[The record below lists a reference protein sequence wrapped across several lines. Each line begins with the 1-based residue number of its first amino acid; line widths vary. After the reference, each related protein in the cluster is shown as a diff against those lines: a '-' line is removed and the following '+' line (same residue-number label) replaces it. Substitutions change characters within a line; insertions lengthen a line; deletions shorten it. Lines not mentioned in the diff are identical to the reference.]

1 MNSNEAP
8 IIEVV
13 DLVRK
18 FGDRTVLNDISFNVH
33 RGETL
38 VIMGGSG
45 CGKSTLLRH
54 MIGSMKPTSG
64 SVKIFG
70 EEIATMNER
79 EIGRVRQ
86 RFGMLFQSGALL
98 ASLTVGE
105 NVALPLFQHTD
116 KSPDEIEEIVEQKLQ
131 MVGLTGFEDLKPA
144 EISGGMKKRVGLA
157 RALALDPEL
166 LFSDEPTSGL
176 DPIMTAVVDQLTL
189 KLAHGS
195 HVTAVV
201 VSHDMTSAFRIAT
214 RMIMLG
220 HGFDSDPQLSRVN
233 EILTMQDI
241 VDPTERINLV
251 YKRALE
257 FMEKIVGK
265 KEVFPKAQLEKV
277 MNFPFDGFETRLK
290 GGFQKNMFIFF
301 ETFWPEKFEVVNT
314 KLAGLIYNGMRE
326 ANELGF
332 TTSVNV
338 GYYLTLV
345 FLLGHRFATD
355 LQYPWLMKVLYD
367 PELKDESYKAACLH
381 FMARKYF
388 EILLGNT
395 VRENLNDRGN

>member
-1 MNSNEAP
+1 MSSNGEP

-18 FGDRTVLNDISFNVH
+18 FGDRAVIDDISFNVH

-70 EEIATMNER
+70 EDVTTMDER
-79 EIGRVRQ
+79 EIGRVRR

-116 KSPDEIEEIVEQKLQ
+116 KSANEIEQVVRQKLE
-131 MVGLTGFEDLKPA
+131 MVGLTGFENLKPA

-189 KLAHGS
+189 KLTHGS
-195 HVTAVV
+195 HMTAVV

-220 HGFDSDPQLSRVN
+220 HGSIVAQGTPEEIRTSTNPEVHQFINGEADGPIPLNLSQDEHEHHQHVKPRPFVN
-233 EILTMQDI
+233 
-241 VDPTERINLV
+241 
-251 YKRALE
+251 A
-257 FMEKIVGK
+257 
-265 KEVFPKAQLEKV
+265 
-277 MNFPFDGFETRLK
+277 
-290 GGFQKNMFIFF
+290 
-301 ETFWPEKFEVVNT
+301 
-314 KLAGLIYNGMRE
+314 
-326 ANELGF
+326 
-332 TTSVNV
+332 
-338 GYYLTLV
+338 
-345 FLLGHRFATD
+345 RFRFHHKT
-355 LQYPWLMKVLYD
+355 P
-367 PELKDESYKAACLH
+367 
-381 FMARKYF
+381 
-388 EILLGNT
+388 
-395 VRENLNDRGN
+395 

>member
-105 NVALPLFQHTD
+105 NVALPLFQHTE
-116 KSPDEIEEIVEQKLQ
+116 KSPDAIEEIVKHKLE
-131 MVGLTGFEDLKPA
+131 MVGLTGFEDLKPD

-195 HVTAVV
+195 HMTAVV

-220 HGFDSDPQLSRVN
+220 HGSIVAQGTPEEIRTSTNPEVHQFINGEADGPIPLNLS
-233 EILTMQDI
+233 QDEHEHHQH
-241 VDPTERINLV
+241 VKPRP
-251 YKRALE
+251 
-257 FMEKIVGK
+257 FMS
-265 KEVFPKAQLEKV
+265 A
-277 MNFPFDGFETRLK
+277 
-290 GGFQKNMFIFF
+290 
-301 ETFWPEKFEVVNT
+301 
-314 KLAGLIYNGMRE
+314 
-326 ANELGF
+326 
-332 TTSVNV
+332 
-338 GYYLTLV
+338 
-345 FLLGHRFATD
+345 RFRFHHKT
-355 LQYPWLMKVLYD
+355 P
-367 PELKDESYKAACLH
+367 
-381 FMARKYF
+381 
-388 EILLGNT
+388 
-395 VRENLNDRGN
+395 